1 LKKCSQD
8 PKKMYKLVINGGI
21 PLKGSIRTSGSKNA
35 TLPIFFSSILADG
48 PIKLSNTPQ
57 LSDVST
63 TLRLLMD
70 MGSNFVLEEN
80 GSIFIDSSSLT
91 NLTAEYSLVKTMR
104 ASILALGPM
113 LAKYKEAKISLP
125 GGCAIGTRPVNLHL
139 DALEKMGAKIEVRNG
154 YIYAKT
160 NGLLGAQINFD
171 LISVTATEN
180 IVMAASLAKGI
191 TTINNAAQEPEVTD
205 LIRCLK
211 KMGAKISGENT
222 SSLVIEGVDH
232 LSSVE
237 YSICPDRIEAGTYLV
252 AAAITGGKI
261 TVNNIEPDAMR
272 AVIGKL
278 IETGADIQTNQNSIK
293 LDMKGKRPQ
302 PVNIRTSAYPNFPTD
317 MQAQFMAL
325 NSVAEG
331 SSTITETIFEN
342 RFMHVPEL
350 SRMGANLKLEG
361 NTVVCKGV
369 KSLTGANLMATDL
382 RASASLVLAGL
393 AAQGSTKIERVYH
406 LDRGYEMIE
415 EKFKMLGADIE
426 RVQH

>member
-1 LKKCSQD
+1 
-8 PKKMYKLVINGGI
+8 MYKLVINGGT
-21 PLKGSIRTSGSKNA
+21 PLSGSMKTSGSKNA
-35 TLPIFFSSILADG
+35 TLPIFFASILADG
-48 PIKLSNTPQ
+48 PLKLSNTPQ

-70 MGSNFVLEEN
+70 MGSSFVLEEDS
-80 GSIFIDSSSLT
+80 SISIDSSNLT
-91 NLTAEYSLVKTMR
+91 NLTAEYELVKTMR
-104 ASILALGPM
+104 ASILTLGPM
-113 LAKYKEAKISLP
+113 LAKYKKAKISLP

-139 DALEKMGAKIEVRNG
+139 AALEKMGAKIDVING
-154 YIYAKT
+154 YIFAST
-160 NGLLGAQINFD
+160 NELIGANINFD

-180 IVMAASLAKGI
+180 IIMAATLAKGT

-205 LIRCLK
+205 LILCLK
-211 KMGAKISGENT
+211 KMGAKIIGENT
-222 SSLVIEGVDH
+222 STIVIQGVDH
-232 LSSVE
+232 LNGID

-261 TVNNIEPDAMR
+261 VVNNIEPDSMR

-278 IETGADIQTNQNSIK
+278 IETGADIQTNLNSIK

-302 PVNIRTSAYPNFPTD
+302 PVDIRTSAYPNFPTD

-325 NSVAEG
+325 NSIAEG

-369 KSLTGANLMATDL
+369 KLLTGANVMATDL

-393 AAQGSTKIERVYH
+393 AAQGSTTIERVYH

>member
-1 LKKCSQD
+1 
-8 PKKMYKLVINGGI
+8 MYKLVINGGI
-21 PLKGSIRTSGSKNA
+21 PLSGSMTTSGSKNA
-35 TLPIFFSSILADG
+35 TLPIFFASILADG
-48 PIKLSNTPQ
+48 PLKLSNTPQ

-70 MGSNFVLEEN
+70 MGSSFVLEEDS
-80 GSIFIDSSSLT
+80 SISIDSSSLT
-91 NLTAEYSLVKTMR
+91 NQTAKYELVKTMR
-104 ASILALGPM
+104 ASILTLGPM
-113 LAKYKEAKISLP
+113 LAKYKKAKISLP

-139 DALEKMGAKIEVRNG
+139 AALEKMGAKIDVKNG
-154 YIYAKT
+154 YIYAST
-160 NGLLGAQINFD
+160 NELIGANITFD

-180 IVMAASLAKGI
+180 IIMAATLAKGT

-205 LIRCLK
+205 LILCLK
-211 KMGAKISGENT
+211 KMGAKITGENT
-222 SSLVIEGVDH
+222 STIVIEGVDH
-232 LSSVE
+232 INGID

-261 TVNNIEPDAMR
+261 LVRNIEPDSMR
-272 AVIGKL
+272 SVIGKL
-278 IETGADIQTNQNSIK
+278 IETGADIETNQNTIK

-302 PVNIRTSAYPNFPTD
+302 SVDIRTSAYPNFPTD

-325 NSVAEG
+325 NCIAEG

-369 KSLTGANLMATDL
+369 KLLTGANLMATDL

-393 AAQGSTKIERVYH
+393 AAQGSTTIERVYH

>member
-1 LKKCSQD
+1 
-8 PKKMYKLVINGGI
+8 MYKLVINGGI
-21 PLKGSIRTSGSKNA
+21 PLKGSIKTSGSKNA
-35 TLPIFFSSILADG
+35 TLPIFFASILADG
-48 PIKLSNTPQ
+48 PLRLSNTPQ

-70 MGSNFVLEEN
+70 MGSSFVLEEDS
-80 GSIFIDSSSLT
+80 SISIDSSTLT
-91 NLTAEYSLVKTMR
+91 SLTAEYELVKTMR
-104 ASILALGPM
+104 ASILTLGPM
-113 LAKYKEAKISLP
+113 LAKYKQAKISLP

-139 DALEKMGAKIEVRNG
+139 SALEKMGATIKVKNG
-154 YIYAKT
+154 YIYASTKE
-160 NGLLGAQINFD
+160 LVGAEINFD

-180 IVMAASLAKGI
+180 IIMAATLAKGM
-191 TTINNAAQEPEVTD
+191 TTINNAAQEPEITD
-205 LIRCLK
+205 LILCLK
-211 KMGAKISGENT
+211 KMGAKITGENT
-222 SSLVIEGVDH
+222 STIVIQGVDN
-232 LSSVE
+232 LKGID

-261 TVNNIEPDAMR
+261 VVNNIEPDSMR

-278 IETGADIQTNQNSIK
+278 IETGADIQTNQNTIK

-302 PVNIRTSAYPNFPTD
+302 PVDIRTSAYPNFPTD

-325 NSVAEG
+325 NSIAQG

-369 KSLTGANLMATDL
+369 KLLTGANLMATDL

-393 AAQGSTKIERVYH
+393 AAQGTTTIERVYH

>member
-1 LKKCSQD
+1 
-8 PKKMYKLVINGGI
+8 MYKLVINGGT
-21 PLKGSIRTSGSKNA
+21 PLNGSMKTSGSKNA
-35 TLPIFFSSILADG
+35 TLPIFFATILADG
-48 PIKLSNTPQ
+48 PLKLSNTPQ

-70 MGSNFVLEEN
+70 MGSSFVLEEDS
-80 GSIFIDSSSLT
+80 SISIDSSSLT
-91 NLTAEYSLVKTMR
+91 KLTAEYELVKTMR
-104 ASILALGPM
+104 ASILTLGPM
-113 LAKYKEAKISLP
+113 LAKYKKAKISLP

-139 DALEKMGAKIEVRNG
+139 SALEQMGAKIEVKNG
-154 YIYAKT
+154 YIYAST
-160 NGLLGAQINFD
+160 NELVGAQINFD
-171 LISVTATEN
+171 MISVTATEN
-180 IVMAASLAKGI
+180 IIMAATLAKGA

-205 LIRCLK
+205 LVKCLN
-211 KMGAKISGENT
+211 KMGAKITGENT
-222 SSLVIEGVDH
+222 STIVIQGVDH
-232 LSSVE
+232 LSGID

-261 TVNNIEPDAMR
+261 VVNNIEPDSMR

-302 PVNIRTSAYPNFPTD
+302 PVDIRTSAYPNFPTD

-325 NSVAEG
+325 NSIADG

-369 KSLTGANLMATDL
+369 KLLTGANLMATDL

-393 AAQGSTKIERVYH
+393 AAHGSTTIERVYH

>member
-1 LKKCSQD
+1 
-8 PKKMYKLVINGGI
+8 MYKLIVNGGT
-21 PLKGSIRTSGSKNA
+21 PLKGSIKTSGSKNA

-48 PIKLSNTPQ
+48 PLNLSNTPQ

-70 MGSNFVLEEN
+70 MGSSFVLEED
-80 GSIFIDSSSLT
+80 GSIFIDSSTLT

-104 ASILALGPM
+104 ASILTLGPM
-113 LAKYKEAKISLP
+113 LAKYKKAKISLP

-139 DALEKMGAKIEVRNG
+139 DALEKMGATIEVKNG
-154 YIYAKT
+154 YINATT
-160 NGLLGAQINFD
+160 NGLVGAQINFD

-180 IVMAASLAKGI
+180 IIMAATLAKGV
-191 TTINNAAQEPEVTD
+191 TTLNNAAQEPEVTD

-222 SSLVIEGVDH
+222 STLIIEGVDH
-232 LSSVE
+232 LSGVE

-369 KSLTGANLMATDL
+369 KSLSGANLMATDL

-393 AAQGSTKIERVYH
+393 AAQGSTTIERVYH

>member
-1 LKKCSQD
+1 
-8 PKKMYKLVINGGI
+8 MYKLVIQGGK
-21 PLKGSIRTSGSKNA
+21 PLIGKIRTSGSKNA
-35 TLPIFFSSILADG
+35 TLPIFFASILADG
-48 PIKLSNTPQ
+48 PLKLSNTPQ

-70 MGSNFVLEEN
+70 MGSNFVLEED
-80 GSIFIDSSSLT
+80 GSIFIDSSCLN
-91 NLTAEYSLVKTMR
+91 NLVAEYSLVKTMR
-104 ASILALGPM
+104 ASILSLGPM
-113 LAKYKEAKISLP
+113 LAKYKKAKISLP

-139 DALEKMGAKIEVRNG
+139 DALEKMGAKIEVKNG
-154 YIYAKT
+154 YIYAT
-160 NGLLGAQINFD
+160 ANELVGTEINFD
-171 LISVTATEN
+171 IISVTATEN
-180 IVMAASLAKGI
+180 ILMAATLAKGI
-191 TTINNAAQEPEVTD
+191 TVINNAAQEPEVTD
-205 LIRCLK
+205 LIYCLQ
-211 KMGAKISGENT
+211 KMGAKITGQNT
-222 SSLVIEGVDH
+222 STLIIEGIDS
-232 LSSVE
+232 LNGIE
-237 YSICPDRIEAGTYLV
+237 YTICPDRIEAGTYLV

-261 TVNNIEPDAMR
+261 TLTNIEPDSMR

-278 IETGADIQTNQNSIK
+278 IETGADIKTSQNSIK
-293 LDMKGKRPQ
+293 IDMKGKRPL

-325 NSVAEG
+325 NSIANG

-350 SRMGANLKLEG
+350 SRMGADLKLEG
-361 NTVVCKGV
+361 NTVICKGV

-393 AAQGSTKIERVYH
+393 AAQGSTTIERVYH

>member
-1 LKKCSQD
+1 
-8 PKKMYKLVINGGI
+8 MYKLVINGGT
-21 PLKGSIRTSGSKNA
+21 PLKGSIKTSGSKNA

-48 PIKLSNTPQ
+48 PLKLSNTPQ

-70 MGSNFVLEEN
+70 MGSNFVLEED
-80 GSIFIDSSSLT
+80 GSIFIDSSTLT

-104 ASILALGPM
+104 ASILTLGPM
-113 LAKYKEAKISLP
+113 LAKYKKAKISLP

-139 DALEKMGAKIEVRNG
+139 DALEKMGATIEVRNG

-160 NGLLGAQINFD
+160 KELIGANINFD

-180 IVMAASLAKGI
+180 IIMAATLAKGI
-191 TTINNAAQEPEVTD
+191 TTLNNAAQEPEVTD

-222 SSLVIEGVDH
+222 STLVIEGVDH
-232 LSSVE
+232 LSGVE

-325 NSVAEG
+325 NSIAEG

-350 SRMGANLKLEG
+350 NRMGASLKLEG

-369 KSLTGANLMATDL
+369 KYLSGANLMATDL

-393 AAQGSTKIERVYH
+393 AAQGSTTIERVYH

>member
-1 LKKCSQD
+1 
-8 PKKMYKLVINGGI
+8 MYKLVIKGGT
-21 PLKGSIRTSGSKNA
+21 PLIGSIKTSGSKNA
-35 TLPIFFSSILADG
+35 TLPIFFASILADG
-48 PIKLSNTPQ
+48 PLRLSNTPQ

-70 MGSNFVLEEN
+70 MGSSFVLEEDS
-80 GSIFIDSSSLT
+80 SISIDSSNLT
-91 NLTAEYSLVKTMR
+91 NLTAEYALVKTMR
-104 ASILALGPM
+104 ASILTLGPM
-113 LAKYKEAKISLP
+113 LAKYKKAKISLP

-139 DALEKMGAKIEVRNG
+139 TALEKMGAKIEVKNG
-154 YIYAKT
+154 YIYAST
-160 NGLLGAQINFD
+160 NELTGANINFD

-180 IVMAASLAKGI
+180 IIMAATLAKGI

-205 LIRCLK
+205 LIQCLN
-211 KMGAKISGENT
+211 KMGAKIIGQNT
-222 SSLVIEGVDH
+222 STIVIQGVEH
-232 LSSVE
+232 LNGID

-261 TVNNIEPDAMR
+261 VVNNIEPDSMR

-302 PVNIRTSAYPNFPTD
+302 PVDIRTSAYPNFPTD

-325 NSVAEG
+325 NAIAEG

-369 KSLTGANLMATDL
+369 KLLSGANLMATDL

-393 AAQGSTKIERVYH
+393 AAKGITTIERVYH

>member
-1 LKKCSQD
+1 
-8 PKKMYKLVINGGI
+8 MYKLVINGGT
-21 PLKGSIRTSGSKNA
+21 PLNGSMKTSGSKNA
-35 TLPIFFSSILADG
+35 TLPIFFATILADG
-48 PIKLSNTPQ
+48 PLKLSNTPQ

-70 MGSNFVLEEN
+70 MGSSFVLEEDS
-80 GSIFIDSSSLT
+80 SISIDSSSLT
-91 NLTAEYSLVKTMR
+91 KLTAEYELVKTMR
-104 ASILALGPM
+104 ASILTLGPM
-113 LAKYKEAKISLP
+113 LAKYKKAKISLP

-139 DALEKMGAKIEVRNG
+139 SALEQMGAKIEVKNG
-154 YIYAKT
+154 YIYAST
-160 NGLLGAQINFD
+160 NELVGAQINFD
-171 LISVTATEN
+171 MISVTATEN
-180 IVMAASLAKGI
+180 IIMAATLAKGT

-205 LIRCLK
+205 LVKCLN
-211 KMGAKISGENT
+211 KMGAKITGENT
-222 SSLVIEGVDH
+222 STIVIQGVDH
-232 LSSVE
+232 LNGIA

-261 TVNNIEPDAMR
+261 VVNNIEPDSMR
-272 AVIGKL
+272 SIIGKL

-302 PVNIRTSAYPNFPTD
+302 PVDIRTSAYPNFPTD

-325 NSVAEG
+325 NSIADG

-369 KSLTGANLMATDL
+369 KLLTGANLMATDL

-393 AAQGSTKIERVYH
+393 AAYGSTTIERVYH

>member
-1 LKKCSQD
+1 
-8 PKKMYKLVINGGI
+8 MYKLVINGGI
-21 PLKGSIRTSGSKNA
+21 PLSGSIRTSGSKNA
-35 TLPIFFSSILADG
+35 TLPIFFASILADG
-48 PIKLSNTPQ
+48 PLRLSNTPQ

-70 MGSNFVLEEN
+70 MGSSFVLEEDS
-80 GSIFIDSSSLT
+80 SISIDSSNLS
-91 NLTAEYSLVKTMR
+91 NLTAEYELVKTMR
-104 ASILALGPM
+104 ASILTLGPM
-113 LAKYKEAKISLP
+113 LTKYKKAKISLP

-139 DALEKMGAKIEVRNG
+139 SALEQMGAKIEVKNG
-154 YIYAKT
+154 YIYASTKE
-160 NGLLGAQINFD
+160 LIGAKINFD

-180 IVMAASLAKGI
+180 IIMAATLAKGT

-205 LIRCLK
+205 LILCLK
-211 KMGAKISGENT
+211 KMGAKITGENT
-222 SSLVIEGVDH
+222 STIVIEGVDH
-232 LSSVE
+232 LNGVDYSV
-237 YSICPDRIEAGTYLV
+237 CPDRIEAGTYLV

-261 TVNNIEPDAMR
+261 VVNNIEPDSMR

-278 IETGADIQTNQNSIK
+278 IETGADIQTNQNTIK

-302 PVNIRTSAYPNFPTD
+302 PVDIRTSAYPNFPTD

-325 NSVAEG
+325 NSIAEG

-361 NTVVCKGV
+361 NTVICKGV

-393 AAQGSTKIERVYH
+393 AAQGSTTIERVYH

>member
-1 LKKCSQD
+1 
-8 PKKMYKLVINGGI
+8 MYKLVINGGT
-21 PLKGSIRTSGSKNA
+21 PLSGSIKISGSKNA
-35 TLPIFFSSILADG
+35 TLPIFFASILANG
-48 PIKLSNTPQ
+48 PLKLSNTPQ

-70 MGSNFVLEEN
+70 MGSSFVLEEDS
-80 GSIFIDSSSLT
+80 SISIDSSSLK
-91 NLTAEYSLVKTMR
+91 NLTAEYELVKTMR
-104 ASILALGPM
+104 ASILTLGPM
-113 LAKYKEAKISLP
+113 LAKYKKAKISLP

-139 DALEKMGAKIEVRNG
+139 AALEKMGAKIDVKNG
-154 YIYAKT
+154 YIYAST
-160 NGLLGAQINFD
+160 NELVGANINFD

-180 IVMAASLAKGI
+180 IIMAATLAKGT

-205 LIRCLK
+205 LILCLK
-211 KMGAKISGENT
+211 KMGAEIMGENT
-222 SSLVIEGVDH
+222 STIVIKGVDH
-232 LSSVE
+232 LNGTN

-261 TVNNIEPDAMR
+261 VVNNIEPDSMR

-278 IETGADIQTNQNSIK
+278 IETGADIQTNQNTIK

-302 PVNIRTSAYPNFPTD
+302 PVDIRTSAYPNFPTD

-325 NSVAEG
+325 NSIAEG

-369 KSLTGANLMATDL
+369 KLLTGANLMATDL

-393 AAQGSTKIERVYH
+393 AAQGTTTIDRVYH

>member
-1 LKKCSQD
+1 
-8 PKKMYKLVINGGI
+8 MYKLVINGGT
-21 PLKGSIRTSGSKNA
+21 PLNGSMKTSGSKNA
-35 TLPIFFSSILADG
+35 TLPIFFATILADG
-48 PIKLSNTPQ
+48 PLKLSNTPQ

-70 MGSNFVLEEN
+70 MGSSFVLEEDS
-80 GSIFIDSSSLT
+80 SISIDSSSLT
-91 NLTAEYSLVKTMR
+91 KLTAEYELVKTMR
-104 ASILALGPM
+104 ASILTLGPM
-113 LAKYKEAKISLP
+113 LAKYKKAKISLP

-139 DALEKMGAKIEVRNG
+139 SALEKMGAKIEVKNG
-154 YIYAKT
+154 YIYAST
-160 NGLLGAQINFD
+160 NELVGAQINFD
-171 LISVTATEN
+171 MISVTATEN
-180 IVMAASLAKGI
+180 IIMAATLAKGT

-205 LIRCLK
+205 LVKCLN
-211 KMGAKISGENT
+211 KMGAKITGENT
-222 SSLVIEGVDH
+222 STIVIQGVDH
-232 LSSVE
+232 LSGID

-261 TVNNIEPDAMR
+261 VVNNIEPDSMR
-272 AVIGKL
+272 SVIGKL

-302 PVNIRTSAYPNFPTD
+302 PVDIRTSAYPNFPTD

-325 NSVAEG
+325 NSIADG

-369 KSLTGANLMATDL
+369 KLLTGANLMATDL

-393 AAQGSTKIERVYH
+393 AAQGSTTIERVYH

>member
-1 LKKCSQD
+1 
-8 PKKMYKLVINGGI
+8 MYKLVIQGGI
-21 PLKGSIRTSGSKNA
+21 PLSGNIKTSGSKNA
-35 TLPIFFSSILADG
+35 TLPIFFSSILADS
-48 PIKLSNTPQ
+48 PLKLENTPQ

-70 MGSNFVLEEN
+70 MGSNFVLEED
-80 GSIFIDSSSLT
+80 GSIFIDSSTLN
-91 NLTAEYSLVKTMR
+91 NLTADYSLVKTMR
-104 ASILALGPM
+104 ASILTLGPM
-113 LAKYKEAKISLP
+113 LAKYKKAKISLP

-139 DALEKMGAKIEVRNG
+139 DALEKMGAKIEVKNG
-154 YIYAKT
+154 YIHASAKELVGT
-160 NGLLGAQINFD
+160 QINFD
-171 LISVTATEN
+171 LVSVTATEN
-180 IVMAASLAKGI
+180 ILMAATLAKGI

-205 LIRCLK
+205 LIYCLK
-211 KMGAKISGENT
+211 NMGAKITGENT
-222 SSLVIEGVDH
+222 STLIIEGVDR
-232 LSSVE
+232 LSGTS

-252 AAAITGGKI
+252 AAAMTGGSI
-261 TVNNIEPDAMR
+261 TVNNIEPDSMR
-272 AVIGKL
+272 SVIGKL
-278 IETGADIQTNQNSIK
+278 IETGADIQTNKDSIK
-293 LDMKGKRPQ
+293 LNMKGRRPQ
-302 PVNIRTSAYPNFPTD
+302 AVNIRTSAYPNFPTD

-325 NSVAEG
+325 NSIAEG
-331 SSTITETIFEN
+331 NSTITETIFEN

-393 AAQGSTKIERVYH
+393 AAKGSTTIERVYH

>member
-1 LKKCSQD
+1 
-8 PKKMYKLVINGGI
+8 MYKLDIHGGS
-21 PLKGSIRTSGSKNA
+21 PLTGSIKTSGSKNA
-35 TLPIFFSSILADG
+35 TLPIFFASILADS
-48 PIKLSNTPQ
+48 PLKLSNTPQ

-70 MGSNFVLEEN
+70 MGSNFVLEED
-80 GSIFIDSSSLT
+80 GSIFIDSSKL
-91 NLTAEYSLVKTMR
+91 NHLVAEYALVKTMR
-104 ASILALGPM
+104 ASILTLGPM

-139 DALEKMGAKIEVRNG
+139 EALEKMGATIDVKNG
-154 YIYAKT
+154 YIYAKAKE
-160 NGLLGAQINFD
+160 LVGAQINFD

-180 IVMAASLAKGI
+180 IIMAASLAKGI

-205 LIRCLK
+205 LIRCLR
-211 KMGAKISGENT
+211 KMGAKITGENT
-222 SSLVIEGVDH
+222 SSLIIEGVDH
-232 LSSVE
+232 LDGCE

-261 TVNNIEPDAMR
+261 TVNNIEPDSMR

-293 LDMKGKRPQ
+293 LDMKGKRPN
-302 PVNIRTSAYPNFPTD
+302 PVNIRTSAYTNFPTD

-325 NSVAEG
+325 NSIAEG

-350 SRMGANLKLEG
+350 SRMGADLKLEG

-369 KSLTGANLMATDL
+369 KSLSGANLMATDL

-393 AAQGSTKIERVYH
+393 AAHGTTTIERVYH

-415 EKFKMLGADIE
+415 EKFKMLGANIE

>member
-1 LKKCSQD
+1 
-8 PKKMYKLVINGGI
+8 MYRLDIHGGS
-21 PLKGSIRTSGSKNA
+21 PLSGSIKTSGSKNA
-35 TLPIFFSSILADG
+35 TLPIFFASILADG
-48 PIKLSNTPQ
+48 PLKLSNTPQ

-70 MGSNFVLEEN
+70 IGSNFVLEED
-80 GSIFIDSSSLT
+80 GSIFIDSSKLS
-91 NLTAEYSLVKTMR
+91 NLVAEYALVKTMR
-104 ASILALGPM
+104 ASILTLGPM
-113 LAKYKEAKISLP
+113 LTKYKEAKISLP

-139 DALEKMGAKIEVRNG
+139 DALEKMGATIEVKNG
-154 YIYAKT
+154 YIYAKAKE
-160 NGLLGAQINFD
+160 LVGAQINFD

-180 IVMAASLAKGI
+180 IIMAATLAKGI

-211 KMGAKISGENT
+211 KMGAKITGENT
-222 SSLVIEGVDH
+222 SSLIIEGVDH
-232 LSSVE
+232 LDGCE

-261 TVNNIEPDAMR
+261 TVNNIEPDSMR

-293 LDMKGKRPQ
+293 LDMKGKRPN

-325 NSVAEG
+325 NYIAEG

-350 SRMGANLKLEG
+350 SRMGADLKLEG

-369 KSLTGANLMATDL
+369 KSLSGANLMATDL

-393 AAQGSTKIERVYH
+393 AAHGTTTIERVYH

>member
-1 LKKCSQD
+1 
-8 PKKMYKLVINGGI
+8 MYKLVINGGT
-21 PLKGSIRTSGSKNA
+21 PLNGSIKTSGSKNA
-35 TLPIFFSSILADG
+35 TLPIFFASILADG
-48 PIKLSNTPQ
+48 PLKLSNTPQ

-63 TLRLLMD
+63 SLRLLMD
-70 MGSNFVLEEN
+70 MGSSFVLEED
-80 GSIFIDSSSLT
+80 GSIFIDSSNMT
-91 NLTAEYSLVKTMR
+91 NLTAEYELVKTMR
-104 ASILALGPM
+104 ASILTLGPM
-113 LAKYKEAKISLP
+113 LAKYKQAKISLP

-139 DALEKMGAKIEVRNG
+139 SALEKMGAKIDVKNG
-154 YIYAKT
+154 YIYAST
-160 NGLLGAQINFD
+160 NELTGANINFD

-180 IVMAASLAKGI
+180 IIMAATLAKGT

-205 LIRCLK
+205 LILCLK
-211 KMGAKISGENT
+211 KMGAKITGENT
-222 SSLVIEGVDH
+222 STIVIKGVSH
-232 LSSVE
+232 LNGTD

-261 TVNNIEPDAMR
+261 VVNNIEPDSMR
-272 AVIGKL
+272 SVIGKL

-325 NSVAEG
+325 NSIAEG
-331 SSTITETIFEN
+331 NSTITETIFEN

-369 KSLTGANLMATDL
+369 KLLTGANLMATDL

-393 AAQGSTKIERVYH
+393 AALGSTTIERVYH

>member
-1 LKKCSQD
+1 
-8 PKKMYKLVINGGI
+8 MYKLVINGGT
-21 PLKGSIRTSGSKNA
+21 PLSGKIKTSGSKNA
-35 TLPIFFSSILADG
+35 TLPIFFASILADG
-48 PIKLSNTPQ
+48 PLKLSNTPQ

-70 MGSNFVLEEN
+70 MGSNFVLEEDS
-80 GSIFIDSSSLT
+80 SISIDSSNLT
-91 NLTAEYSLVKTMR
+91 NLTAEYELVKTMR
-104 ASILALGPM
+104 ASILTLGPM
-113 LAKYKEAKISLP
+113 LAKYKKAKISLP

-139 DALEKMGAKIEVRNG
+139 AALEMMGAKIVVKNG
-154 YIYAKT
+154 YIYAST
-160 NGLLGAQINFD
+160 NELIGANISFD

-180 IVMAASLAKGI
+180 IVMAATLAKGT

-205 LIRCLK
+205 LILCLK
-211 KMGAKISGENT
+211 KMGAKITGENT
-222 SSLVIEGVDH
+222 STIVIQGVDH
-232 LSSVE
+232 LNGVD

-261 TVNNIEPDAMR
+261 LVNNIEPDSMR

-302 PVNIRTSAYPNFPTD
+302 PVDIRTSAYPNFPTD

-325 NSVAEG
+325 NAIAEG

-369 KSLTGANLMATDL
+369 KLLTGANLMATDL

-393 AAQGSTKIERVYH
+393 AAQGSTTIERVYH

>member
-1 LKKCSQD
+1 
-8 PKKMYKLVINGGI
+8 MYKLIINGGT
-21 PLKGSIRTSGSKNA
+21 PLNGSIKTSGSKNA
-35 TLPIFFSSILADG
+35 TLPIFFASILADG
-48 PIKLSNTPQ
+48 PLRLSNTPQ

-70 MGSNFVLEEN
+70 MGSSFVLEEDN
-80 GSIFIDSSSLT
+80 SISIDSSTLT
-91 NLTAEYSLVKTMR
+91 SLTAEYELVKTMR
-104 ASILALGPM
+104 ASILTLGPM
-113 LAKYKEAKISLP
+113 LAKYKQAKISLP

-139 DALEKMGAKIEVRNG
+139 SALEKMGATIEVKNG
-154 YIYAKT
+154 YIYASTKE
-160 NGLLGAQINFD
+160 LVGAEINFD

-180 IVMAASLAKGI
+180 IVMAATLAKGT
-191 TTINNAAQEPEVTD
+191 TTINNAAQEPEITD
-205 LIRCLK
+205 LIQCLK
-211 KMGAKISGENT
+211 KMGAKITGENT
-222 SSLVIEGVDH
+222 STLVIQGVDH
-232 LSSVE
+232 LSGID

-261 TVNNIEPDAMR
+261 IVNNIEPDSMR

-302 PVNIRTSAYPNFPTD
+302 PVDIRTSAYPNFPTD

-325 NSVAEG
+325 NSIADG

-369 KSLTGANLMATDL
+369 KLLTGADLMATDL

-393 AAQGSTKIERVYH
+393 AAQGSTTIERVYH

>member
-1 LKKCSQD
+1 
-8 PKKMYKLVINGGI
+8 MYKLVINGGI
-21 PLKGSIRTSGSKNA
+21 PLKGSIKTSGSKNA
-35 TLPIFFSSILADG
+35 TLPIFFASILADG
-48 PIKLSNTPQ
+48 PLRLSNTPQ

-70 MGSNFVLEEN
+70 MGSSFVLEEDS
-80 GSIFIDSSSLT
+80 SISIDSSTLT
-91 NLTAEYSLVKTMR
+91 SLTAEYELVKTMR
-104 ASILALGPM
+104 ASILTLGPM
-113 LAKYKEAKISLP
+113 LAKYKQAKISLP

-139 DALEKMGAKIEVRNG
+139 SALEKMGATIEVKNG
-154 YIYAKT
+154 YIYASTKE
-160 NGLLGAQINFD
+160 LVGAEINFD

-180 IVMAASLAKGI
+180 IVMAATLAKGT

-205 LIRCLK
+205 LIQCLK
-211 KMGAKISGENT
+211 KMGAKITGENT
-222 SSLVIEGVDH
+222 STIVIQGVGH
-232 LSSVE
+232 LNGID

-261 TVNNIEPDAMR
+261 VVNNIEPDSMR

-278 IETGADIQTNQNSIK
+278 IETGADIQTNQNTIK

-302 PVNIRTSAYPNFPTD
+302 PVDIRTSAYPNFPTD

-325 NSVAEG
+325 NSIAQG

-369 KSLTGANLMATDL
+369 RLLTGANLMATDL

-393 AAQGSTKIERVYH
+393 AAQGSTTIERVYH

>member
-1 LKKCSQD
+1 
-8 PKKMYKLVINGGI
+8 MYKLVINGGT
-21 PLKGSIRTSGSKNA
+21 PLNGSMKTSGSKNA
-35 TLPIFFSSILADG
+35 TLPIFFATILADG
-48 PIKLSNTPQ
+48 PLKLSNTPQ

-70 MGSNFVLEEN
+70 MGSSFVLEEDS
-80 GSIFIDSSSLT
+80 SISIDSSSLT
-91 NLTAEYSLVKTMR
+91 KLTAEYELVKTMR
-104 ASILALGPM
+104 ASILTLGPM
-113 LAKYKEAKISLP
+113 LAKYKKAKISLP

-139 DALEKMGAKIEVRNG
+139 SALEQMGAKIEVKNG
-154 YIYAKT
+154 YIYAST
-160 NGLLGAQINFD
+160 NELIGAQINFD
-171 LISVTATEN
+171 MISVTATEN
-180 IVMAASLAKGI
+180 IIMAATLAKGA

-205 LIRCLK
+205 LVKCLN
-211 KMGAKISGENT
+211 KMGAKITGENT
-222 SSLVIEGVDH
+222 STIVIQGVDH
-232 LSSVE
+232 LSGID

-261 TVNNIEPDAMR
+261 VVNNIEPDSMR
-272 AVIGKL
+272 SVIGKL

-302 PVNIRTSAYPNFPTD
+302 PVDIRTSAYPNFPTD

-325 NSVAEG
+325 NSIADG

-369 KSLTGANLMATDL
+369 KLLTGANLMATDL

-393 AAQGSTKIERVYH
+393 AAHGSTTIERVYH

>member
-1 LKKCSQD
+1 
-8 PKKMYKLVINGGI
+8 MYKLVINGGI
-21 PLKGSIRTSGSKNA
+21 PLNGSIKTSGSKNA
-35 TLPIFFSSILADG
+35 TLPIFFASILADG
-48 PIKLSNTPQ
+48 PLRLANTPQ

-70 MGSNFVLEEN
+70 MGSNFVLEEDS
-80 GSIFIDSSSLT
+80 SISIDSSNLS
-91 NLTAEYSLVKTMR
+91 NLTAEYELVKTMR

-113 LAKYKEAKISLP
+113 LAKYKKAKISLP

-139 DALEKMGAKIEVRNG
+139 SALEKMGATIEVKNG

-160 NGLLGAQINFD
+160 KELTGAEINFD

-180 IVMAASLAKGI
+180 IVMAATLAKGI

-205 LIRCLK
+205 LIKCLNQ
-211 KMGAKISGENT
+211 MGAKIIGENT
-222 SSLVIEGVDH
+222 STIIIQGVEH
-232 LSSVE
+232 LNGID

-261 TVNNIEPDAMR
+261 VVNNIEPDSMR
-272 AVIGKL
+272 SVIGKL

-302 PVNIRTSAYPNFPTD
+302 PVDIRTSAYPNFPTD

-325 NSVAEG
+325 NSIAKG

-369 KSLTGANLMATDL
+369 KFLSGANLMATDL

-393 AAQGSTKIERVYH
+393 AAQGLTTIERVYH

>member
-1 LKKCSQD
+1 
-8 PKKMYKLVINGGI
+8 MYKLVINGGL
-21 PLKGSIRTSGSKNA
+21 PLNGSIKTSGSKNA
-35 TLPIFFSSILADG
+35 TLPIFFASILANG
-48 PIKLSNTPQ
+48 PLKLSNTPQ

-70 MGSNFVLEEN
+70 MGANFVLEED
-80 GSIFIDSSSLT
+80 GSIYINSSNLT
-91 NLTAEYSLVKTMR
+91 NLVAEYSLVKTMR
-104 ASILALGPM
+104 ASILTLGPM
-113 LAKYKEAKISLP
+113 LSKYKKAKISLP

-139 DALEKMGAKIEVRNG
+139 DALEKMGAKIEVKNG
-154 YIYAKT
+154 YIFAEAKELIGT
-160 NGLLGAQINFD
+160 QINFD
-171 LISVTATEN
+171 MISVTATEN
-180 IVMAASLAKGI
+180 ILMAATLAKGI

-205 LIRCLK
+205 LISCLK
-211 KMGAKISGENT
+211 KMGAKISGQNT
-222 SSLVIEGVDH
+222 STLIIEGVDS
-232 LSSVE
+232 LDGVN
-237 YSICPDRIEAGTYLV
+237 YNICPDRIEAGTYLV
-252 AAAITGGKI
+252 AAAITGGKVI
-261 TVNNIEPDAMR
+261 VNNIEPDSMR

-278 IETGADIQTNQNSIK
+278 IETGADIQTDQNSIK
-293 LDMKGKRPQ
+293 LDMKGKRPK

-325 NSVAEG
+325 NCIADG

-350 SRMGANLKLEG
+350 SRMGANLNLEG

-369 KSLTGANLMATDL
+369 KLLTGANLMATDL

-393 AAQGSTKIERVYH
+393 AANGLTSIERVYH

>member
-1 LKKCSQD
+1 
-8 PKKMYKLVINGGI
+8 MYKLVINGGK
-21 PLKGSIRTSGSKNA
+21 PLNGSIKTSGSKNA
-35 TLPIFFSSILADG
+35 TLPIFFASILADR
-48 PIKLSNTPQ
+48 PLRLANTPQ

-70 MGSNFVLEEN
+70 MGSSFVLEEDS
-80 GSIFIDSSSLT
+80 SISIDSSDLT
-91 NLTAEYSLVKTMR
+91 NLTAEYELVKTMR
-104 ASILALGPM
+104 ASILTLGPM
-113 LAKYKEAKISLP
+113 LAKYKQAKISLP

-139 DALEKMGAKIEVRNG
+139 SALEKMGAHIEVKNG
-154 YIYAKT
+154 YIIANTK
-160 NGLLGAQINFD
+160 GLVGAEINFD

-180 IVMAASLAKGI
+180 IVMAATLAKGT

-205 LIRCLK
+205 LIKCLK
-211 KMGAKISGENT
+211 KMGAKIIGENT
-222 SSLVIEGVDH
+222 STLVIQGVENLNGVD
-232 LSSVE
+232 

-261 TVNNIEPDAMR
+261 IVNNIEPDSMR

-278 IETGADIQTNQNSIK
+278 IETGADIQTNQNTIK

-302 PVNIRTSAYPNFPTD
+302 PVDIRTSAYPNFPTD

-325 NSVAEG
+325 NSIAEG

-369 KSLTGANLMATDL
+369 KLLTGANLMATDL

-393 AAQGSTKIERVYH
+393 AAQGTTTIERVYH

-415 EKFKMLGADIE
+415 EKFKMLGANIE

>member
-1 LKKCSQD
+1 
-8 PKKMYKLVINGGI
+8 MYKLVINGGT
-21 PLKGSIRTSGSKNA
+21 PLNGSMKTSGSKNA
-35 TLPIFFSSILADG
+35 TLPIFFASILADG
-48 PIKLSNTPQ
+48 PLKLSNTPQ

-70 MGSNFVLEEN
+70 MGSSFVLEEDS
-80 GSIFIDSSSLT
+80 SISIDSSSLK
-91 NLTAEYSLVKTMR
+91 NLTAEYELVKTMR
-104 ASILALGPM
+104 ASILTLGPM
-113 LAKYKEAKISLP
+113 LTKYKKAKISLP

-139 DALEKMGAKIEVRNG
+139 AALEKMGAKIDVKNG
-154 YIYAKT
+154 YIYAST
-160 NGLLGAQINFD
+160 NELIGANINFD

-180 IVMAASLAKGI
+180 IIMAATLAKGT

-205 LIRCLK
+205 LIHCLI
-211 KMGAKISGENT
+211 KMGAKIIGENT
-222 SSLVIEGVDH
+222 STIVIQGVDH
-232 LSSVE
+232 LNGID

-261 TVNNIEPDAMR
+261 TVTNIEPDSMR

-278 IETGADIQTNQNSIK
+278 IETGADIQTNINSIK

-302 PVNIRTSAYPNFPTD
+302 PVDIRTSAYPNFPTD

-325 NSVAEG
+325 NSIAEG

-369 KSLTGANLMATDL
+369 KLLTGANLMATDL

-393 AAQGSTKIERVYH
+393 AAQGSTTIERVYH

>member
-1 LKKCSQD
+1 
-8 PKKMYKLVINGGI
+8 MYKLVINGGV
-21 PLKGSIRTSGSKNA
+21 PLNGSIKTSGSKNA
-35 TLPIFFSSILADG
+35 TLPIFFASILADG
-48 PIKLSNTPQ
+48 PLKLSNTPQ

-70 MGSNFVLEEN
+70 MGSSFVLEEDS
-80 GSIFIDSSSLT
+80 SISIDSSNLT
-91 NLTAEYSLVKTMR
+91 KLTAEYELVKTMR

-113 LAKYKEAKISLP
+113 LTKYKKARISLP

-139 DALEKMGAKIEVRNG
+139 SALEQMGAKIEVKNG
-154 YIYAKT
+154 YIYAST
-160 NGLLGAQINFD
+160 NELVGAQINFD
-171 LISVTATEN
+171 MISVTATEN
-180 IVMAASLAKGI
+180 IIMAATLAKGT

-205 LIRCLK
+205 LVKCLN
-211 KMGAKISGENT
+211 KMGAKITGENT
-222 SSLVIEGVDH
+222 STIVIQGVDH
-232 LSSVE
+232 LSGID

-261 TVNNIEPDAMR
+261 VVNNIEPDSMR
-272 AVIGKL
+272 SVIGKL

-302 PVNIRTSAYPNFPTD
+302 PVDIRTSAYPNFPTD

-325 NSVAEG
+325 NSIADG

-369 KSLTGANLMATDL
+369 KLLTGANLMATDL

-393 AAQGSTKIERVYH
+393 AAHGSTTIERVYH